1 MSIFLLFLFFALV
14 KDPDVTS
21 IQEQYFY
28 VWALFSI
35 ADALWARLIFGR
47 K

>member
-1 MSIFLLFLFFALV
+1 MGIVLGVMGVICLKVDPSVLTNEYLF
-14 KDPDVTS
+14 
-21 IQEQYFY
+21 I
-28 VWALFSI
+28 WALFSI